1 MKKSFTKKLSLSK
14 FTVSNLDSRS
24 LTNVKGGIPETISC
38 PEFGCETVEFNCTLT
53 CLSAKPVTC
62 DCD

>member
-1 MKKSFTKKLSLSK
+1 MKKSFVKKLSLSK

-24 LTNVKGGIPETISC
+24 LGELKGGMPETITC
-38 PEFGCETVEFNCTLT
+38 PEFGCVTNEFNCTLT
-53 CLSAKPVTC
+53 CLSANPITC